1 MAQTWLQGTQPVT
14 PGVYYRREKIGTT
27 LSGATNGILAVLFQ
41 SNWGE
46 LNKVVDVDISMQN
59 NLEDYY
65 GDGAVALR
73 EGLVGGATTIRAV
86 RVGGDGGTAS
96 KVTLKGAG
104 VENVV
109 EEQTLTFTVTG
120 GQSKAVELDNAPLDG
135 EITLTSGGNSVTAFE
150 LDELELTVAADAFN
164 DETEHEIKATWNAVV
179 GTRDVEVDAVEVNAR
194 YVGDRSFTASIRT
207 NLITNKRQLLIYTG
221 TEVFTSVSFDES
233 DDEAQGLVDALATNR
248 YFMGRKIVAAKLND
262 VVQAELTGGTNPTV
276 TTASY
281 TKGTELLERY
291 RWNCIV
297 ADTDD
302 AAVSGILGAFVKQ
315 SYETGHLGFA
325 CIAGKSTETLETR
338 MAFAAACNDEKV
350 VYLLNGWVGIDGTVY
365 DGWRAGIRIGGMIA
379 GCDTNTSLTHDV
391 VANAYELIE
400 PLTNGEMTR
409 AEEKGCLVLSLNN
422 EDQVW
427 IDNAINTLV
436 TPDDNQDDGWKK
448 IRRTKTR
455 FEVIER
461 VNNTCDRLIGKINND
476 RTGRGTILA
485 AAQGILN
492 EMVGEGKLFDGSNV
506 EEDIRYA
513 PDGDRAYFV
522 LNIGDIDSIEKI
534 YLTYRF
540 SYANPFSETT
550 A

>member
-1 MAQTWLQGTQPVT
+1 MAETFLLGEQKVRA
-14 PGVYYRREKIGTT
+14 GVYFRREKVGVNI
-27 LSGATNGILAVLFQ
+27 SGATNGVLSILFQ

-46 LNKVVDVDISMQN
+46 LNKAVDVDASMFN

-65 GDGAVALR
+65 GDGAVAVR
-73 EGLVGGATTIRAV
+73 EGLIGGATTVRAV

-96 KVTLKGAG
+96 KATLKAMGTED
-104 VENVV
+104 VI
-109 EEQTLTFTVTG
+109 EEQELTFTVTG
-120 GQSKAVELDNAPLDG
+120 GQSKTVELDNAPIGG
-135 EITLTSGGNSVTAFE
+135 EISLTSGNLEVATYT
-150 LDELELTVAADAFN
+150 LDELNLTVAADAFN
-164 DETEHEIKATWNAVV
+164 DETEHEIKAKWNAIV
-179 GTRDVEVDAVEVNAR
+179 GTRDVEIDAVEINAR

-221 TEVFTSVSFDES
+221 TEVFTAVSFDAS
-233 DDEAQGLVDALATNR
+233 DDEAQGLVDALANNR
-248 YFMGRKIVAAKLND
+248 YFTGRKLAAGKLND
-262 VVQAELTGGTNPTV
+262 VVQVQLTGGTNPTV
-276 TTASY
+276 TTESY

-302 AAVSGILGAFVKQ
+302 PAVNGILGAFVRQ

-325 CIAGKSTETLETR
+325 CIAGKSTEDLETR
-338 MAFAAACNDEKV
+338 MAFAAACNDEKI
-350 VYLLNGWVGIDGTVY
+350 VYLLNGWRSIDGTIY

-379 GCDTNTSLTHDV
+379 ACDTNTSLTHDV
-391 VANAYELIE
+391 VANALELIE
-400 PLTNGEMTR
+400 PLTNGEIIR
-409 AEEKGCLVLSLNN
+409 AEERGCLVLSLNN

-455 FEVIER
+455 FEALER
-461 VNNTCDRLIGKINND
+461 VNTTCDRLIGKINNN
-476 RTGRGTILA
+476 RTGRGTIMA
-485 AAQGILN
+485 AAQGVLN
-492 EMVGEGKLFDGSNV
+492 EMIGEGKLFSGSNV
-506 EEDIRYA
+506 EEDIRYT
-513 PDGDRAYFV
+513 PEGDRAYFV
-522 LNIGDIDSIEKI
+522 LNIGDIDSIEKL

-540 SYANPFSETT
+540 SYANPFTETT